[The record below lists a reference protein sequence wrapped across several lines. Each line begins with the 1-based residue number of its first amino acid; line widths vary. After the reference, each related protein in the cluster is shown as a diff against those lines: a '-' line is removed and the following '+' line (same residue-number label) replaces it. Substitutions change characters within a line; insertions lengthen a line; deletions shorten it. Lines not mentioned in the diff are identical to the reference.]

1 MKRWNVWIII
11 SWSEFLC
18 HSFFFGGGGEREEEQ
33 RETEIGHQKA
43 KIASNKNY
51 VFEIIKKGFAINKP
65 LKSCFA

>member
-1 MKRWNVWIII
+1 MKCLNYY
-11 SWSEFLC
+11 FLERIFMPFI
-18 HSFFFGGGGEREEEQ
+18 FFSGGGERGEEQ